1 MLPRIAPSI
10 LSADFGYMA
19 DQVQQAEAAGADYIH
34 VDVMDGLFVPN
45 ITMGPLMVEA
55 VRRATR
61 LPIDVH
67 LMIQAPE
74 RYLRAFAEAGGSIL
88 TIHAEACTHIQKTL
102 ADVRALGAR
111 AGLAVCPAT
120 PLAVVEEIYE
130 DLDLLL
136 VMTVNPG
143 FGGQELV
150 PATVGKTGRARA
162 LLARLGAAVELEVD
176 GGVNQQTAPALV
188 RAGAE
193 TLVAGS
199 AIFNAH
205 ATIAA
210 NLGALRA
217 VVARA
222 ASHAGA
228 AVDHEE

>member
-1 MLPRIAPSI
+1 MAPRIAPSI
-10 LSADFGYMA
+10 LSADFGYLA
-19 DQVQQAEAAGADYIH
+19 DQVQQAAAAGADYIH

-45 ITMGPLMVEA
+45 ITMGPLIIGA
-55 VRRATR
+55 VRRATD

-67 LMIQAPE
+67 LMIREPE
-74 RYLRAFAEAGGSIL
+74 RYLHQFFDAGGTIL
-88 TIHAEACTHIQKTL
+88 TIHQEACVHIQKTL
-102 ADVRALGAR
+102 ADIRALGAR
-111 AGLAVCPAT
+111 PGLALCPST
-120 PLAVVEEIYE
+120 PLNVVEEVYE

-162 LLARLGAAVELEVD
+162 MLDRLGVPIELEVD
-176 GGVNQQTAPALV
+176 GGVNLETTPALV

-205 ATIAA
+205 TTIAA
-210 NLGALRA
+210 NLAALRA
-217 VVARA
+217 VAEGAAPGARA
-222 ASHAGA
+222 GG
-228 AVDHEE
+228 

>member
-1 MLPRIAPSI
+1 MPVRIAPSI
-10 LSADFGYMA
+10 LSADFGQMA
-19 DQVQQAEAAGADYIH
+19 DQVKQAEQAGADYIH

-55 VRRATR
+55 VRRATN

-74 RYLRAFAEAGGSIL
+74 RYLRQFAEAGGTIL
-88 TIHAEACTHIQKTL
+88 TIHEEACVHVQKTL
-102 ADVRALGAR
+102 ADIRALGAR
-111 AGLAVCPAT
+111 PGLAVCPST
-120 PLAVVEEIYE
+120 PLNVVEEIYE

-143 FGGQELV
+143 FGGQKLV
-150 PATVGKTGRARA
+150 PATVGKTARARA
-162 LLARLGAAVELEVD
+162 LLDRLGSGIELEVD
-176 GGVNQQTAPALV
+176 GGVHVGTAPALV

-205 ATIAA
+205 ATVAA
-210 NLGALRA
+210 NLTALRTVALEA
-217 VVARA
+217 VSPTR
-222 ASHAGA
+222 GA
-228 AVDHEE
+228 AG

>member
-1 MLPRIAPSI
+1 MPLRIAPSI
-10 LSADFGYMA
+10 LSADFGRMA
-19 DQVQQAEAAGADYIH
+19 DQVKEAEQAGADYIH

-55 VRRATR
+55 VRRATS

-74 RYLRAFAEAGGSIL
+74 RYLREFAEAGGTIL
-88 TIHAEACTHIQKTL
+88 TIHAEACTHIQKAL

-111 AGLAVCPAT
+111 AGLALCPST
-120 PLAVVEEIYE
+120 PLDVVGEVYE

-162 LLARLGAAVELEVD
+162 MLERLGVPIELEVD
-176 GGVNQQTAPALV
+176 GGVNQETAPALV

-199 AIFNAH
+199 AIFNDH
-205 ATIAA
+205 ASVAA
-210 NLGALRA
+210 NLAALRA
-217 VVARA
+217 VALQAARQ
-222 ASHAGA
+222 AGA
-228 AVDHEE
+228 QEVAS